1 MISTELRLAEMVQQ
15 LDERNAEVVSMKERL
30 HHVDRV
36 PEEHEQVMG
45 EAPEPGNNQQE
56 LPRIVKEVAQQQE
69 IGELGELEEEDPEEE
84 KHGFWLQKRE
94 KGSARSRK
102 SYPSATP

>member
-1 MISTELRLAEMVQQ
+1 MVGELRDKISQLEEDKISTELRLAEMVQQ

-56 LPRIVKEVAQQQE
+56 LPRIVKEVA
-69 IGELGELEEEDPEEE
+69 
-84 KHGFWLQKRE
+84 
-94 KGSARSRK
+94 
-102 SYPSATP
+102 

>member
-1 MISTELRLAEMVQQ
+1 M
-15 LDERNAEVVSMKERL
+15 DK
-30 HHVDRV
+30 V
-36 PEEHEQVMG
+36 PEEHQQIMS

-56 LPRIVKEVAQQQE
+56 LLRIVKEVAQQHE
-69 IGELGELEEEDPEEE
+69 IGELRELEEKDPEEE

-94 KGSARSRK
+94 KGLACSRK

>member
-1 MISTELRLAEMVQQ
+1 MVRQ
-15 LDERNAEVVSMKERL
+15 LDERNAEVVTMKERL

-45 EAPEPGNNQQE
+45 ESPEPCNNQQE
-56 LPRIVKEVAQQQE
+56 LLRIVKGVAQQQGM
-69 IGELGELEEEDPEEE
+69 GELRELEEDPEEE

-94 KGSARSRK
+94 KGSACSRK

>member
-1 MISTELRLAEMVQQ
+1 MVQQ

-56 LPRIVKEVAQQQE
+56 LPRIVKEVA
-69 IGELGELEEEDPEEE
+69 
-84 KHGFWLQKRE
+84 
-94 KGSARSRK
+94 
-102 SYPSATP
+102 